1 MVTYRIKGSQWYRWS
16 YHFKIFAVASMTRLT
31 NTKFLCQKWPW
42 ICSVCHHNLSF
53 PYSCL
58 ITDFVTRRI
67 PLVEK
72 ELLSLLLL
80 LSLPLVFDGR
90 FVSFNLWFSVFCVM
104 FCTSLFVLLSF
115 IFWPLSC
122 LYFIV
127 LSVLLL
133 YCLYF
138 YCRLSFGHCIVCTSW
153 NYSFWIPLLVFS
165 NFFCVLC
172 LVYPMLPVFLGC
184 PFLIAPS
191 VFFNVYLLAT

>member
-138 YCRLSFGHCIVCTSW
+138 YCIVCTSIVLSGLHCIVCTSL
-153 NYSFWIPLLVFS
+153 Y
-165 NFFCVLC
+165 C
-172 LVYPMLPVFLGC
+172 LYF
-184 PFLIAPS
+184 
-191 VFFNVYLLAT
+191 